1 MIQID
6 YREHELIKLIT
17 PLIINTPI
25 DYNVLNLEIGDII
38 ICDRVIIERKTISD
52 LNSSILDGRYK
63 EQSYRLS
70 NATKYNNHNIIYL
83 IEGSLQSIKYD
94 ETQKNRI
101 LSAMISLQFYK
112 GFSVIRTNS
121 IEESAKYII
130 HYAQKISKDPTKSGF
145 FEISIPINPNT
156 NPTKSSSSILSNE
169 ITNQSV
175 VTPDYHV
182 MDNNNNNNDVSQS
195 SIDKNYIPFVKSTKK
210 SNITE
215 HNIDEIMLC
224 QIPGISTQIAK
235 SIISHFGSLQNMILQ
250 YSVEGDSILSNI
262 TICRK
267 NSSEC
272 KLNKTVIK
280 NIIKYIFK
288 K

>member
-6 YREHELIKLIT
+6 HREHELIKLIT
-17 PLIINTPI
+17 PLIIGTPI

-38 ICDRVIIERKTISD
+38 ICDRIIIERKTISD

-70 NATKYNNHNIIYL
+70 NATNYHKHNIIYL

-94 ETQKNRI
+94 EPQQTRI

-112 GFSVIRTNS
+112 GFSIIRTNS
-121 IEESAKYII
+121 IEETAKYIV
-130 HYAQKISKDPTKSGF
+130 HYAQKILKDPTKSGF
-145 FEISIPINPNT
+145 FENINNNLQST
-156 NPTKSSSSILSNE
+156 YLNKT
-169 ITNQSV
+169 TNQSV
-175 VTPDYHV
+175 VSLEEISTNNV
-182 MDNNNNNNDVSQS
+182 ELEQNNNISQS
-195 SIDKNYIPFVKSTKK
+195 NIDKNYIPFVKSTKK

-215 HNIDEIMLC
+215 NNIDEIMLC

-250 YSVEGDSILSNI
+250 Y
-262 TICRK
+262 
-267 NSSEC
+267 
-272 KLNKTVIK
+272 TVDG
-280 NIIKYIFK
+280 
-288 K
+288 